1 MKTTRCAHVEPGLV
15 VQGKMEQEKREEL
28 ISVGQGLKEKL
39 VDYELRLKN
48 LENALQFEAQ
58 RLPNLTHPNTAIGG
72 EENAILL
79 KEVGKKI
86 DPDFEV

>member
-1 MKTTRCAHVEPGLV
+1 
-15 VQGKMEQEKREEL
+15 MEQDKREEL
-28 ISVGQGLKEKL
+28 IRVGQGLKETL
-39 VDYELRLKN
+39 VDYEDRLRS

-58 RLPNLTHPNTAIGG
+58 RLPNLTHPGTAIGG

-86 DPDFEV
+86 EPEFEVCFDLTKMSLSGA